1 MSFHDEL
8 QSALDEFVSE
18 EQAGEIIYSSNG
30 TAYSAI
36 VTSPSLESEFIPG
49 MELGNRTIQARVSQT
64 HLATAPKLQS
74 LWSVRGTP
82 MRLTRLIPHKF
93 SFLLI
98 LEDPNN

>member
-8 QSALDEFVSE
+8 RSALDEFLSE
-18 EQAGEIIYSSNG
+18 DQAGEIIYSSNG
-30 TAYSAI
+30 TAYPAI
-36 VTSPSLESEFIPG
+36 VTSPSLESEFMPG
-49 MELGNRTIQARVSQT
+49 MELGNRQIQARVSQT
-64 HLATAPKLQS
+64 HLAKAPKLQS
-74 LWSVRGTP
+74 LWSVRNTP